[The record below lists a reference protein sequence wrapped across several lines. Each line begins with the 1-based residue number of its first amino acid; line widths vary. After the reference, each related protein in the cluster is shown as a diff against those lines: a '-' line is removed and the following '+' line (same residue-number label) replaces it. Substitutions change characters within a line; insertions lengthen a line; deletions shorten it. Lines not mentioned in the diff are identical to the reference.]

1 VLKRTHFTA
10 AIDGEFC
17 LKMGAA
23 VHKAEW
29 NENIDSTLQS
39 WWWEKGEW
47 RRGSS
52 NKCSFLL

>member
-39 WWWEKGEW
+39 WW
-47 RRGSS
+47 
-52 NKCSFLL
+52 